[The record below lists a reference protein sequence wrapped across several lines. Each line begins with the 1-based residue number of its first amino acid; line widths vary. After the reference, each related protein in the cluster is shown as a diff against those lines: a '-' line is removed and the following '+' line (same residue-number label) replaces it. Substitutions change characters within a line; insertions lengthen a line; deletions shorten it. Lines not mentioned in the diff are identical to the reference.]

1 MTGPGRSHGEEEV
14 PSRFADGRAA
24 GAAVGPAAGGPRP
37 APSLLPGVG
46 RREVW
51 SWAMYDFANSGYTT
65 VVLTTVFNAYFV
77 GVVAAGRTWGT
88 LALTAALSLSY
99 LVVMVI
105 MPVLGARADAEGGHR
120 RLLYTSTVGCVV
132 GTAVL
137 ASVAPGDIAWGL
149 LWLVLS
155 NVCYCIGES
164 TVASFLPSLARPEAM
179 GRVSGWGW
187 SFGYCG
193 GMLTLGLSLWVAAS
207 AGAHGLT
214 AAQYVPWIMLL
225 TAGMFALA
233 AVPSFLWLREPG
245 AGDVQAATS
254 MLSQL
259 RRAWDETRCDFPDFR
274 RLLVCIAS
282 YQAGIT
288 VVITLAAVY
297 ATEVM
302 GFSMKQTMLLVFL
315 VNIGA
320 AVGAFSFGYVQDRIG
335 HRRALALTLS
345 GWIVMVLLATLGHSL
360 VLFWTAAGL
369 AGLCMGTSQSAAR
382 AMVGV
387 LAPQR
392 RPAEFFALWTFAVQL
407 SAVIGPLCY
416 GLLVWVTGGNHRAAL
431 LATGIFFLAGLVQL
445 ARVDFDRGVRAR
457 DGLTPT

>member
-1 MTGPGRSHGEEEV
+1 MTNVVTRPV
-14 PSRFADGRAA
+14 AA
-24 GAAVGPAAGGPRP
+24 
-37 APSLLPGVG
+37 LLPGVG

-99 LVVMVI
+99 LMVMVI
-105 MPVLGARADAEGGHR
+105 MPTLGARADAGGGHR
-120 RLLYTSTVGCVV
+120 RLLYASTVGCVA

-137 ASVAPGDIAWGL
+137 ASVAPGDIVWGL

-193 GMLTLGLSLWVAAS
+193 GMLALGLSLWVASS

-214 AAQYVPWIMLL
+214 AQHYVPWIMLL
-225 TAGMFALA
+225 TAGLFALA

-245 AGDVQAATS
+245 AGDVQAAAS

-259 RRAWDETRCDFPDFR
+259 RRAWYETRSDFPDFR
-274 RLLVCIAS
+274 RLLMCIAS

-288 VVITLAAVY
+288 VVITLASVY

-302 GFSMKQTMLLVFL
+302 GFTMKQTMLLVFL

-345 GWIVMVLLATLGHSL
+345 GWIVMVLLAALGHSL
-360 VLFWTAAGL
+360 ALFWTAAGL

-407 SAVIGPLCY
+407 SAVVGPLCY
-416 GLLVWVTGGNHRAAL
+416 GLLVWVTGGNHRVAL
-431 LATGIFFLAGLVQL
+431 LATGIFFLAGLLQL
-445 ARVDFDRGVRAR
+445 ARLDFDRGVRAR
-457 DGLTPT
+457 DTSA